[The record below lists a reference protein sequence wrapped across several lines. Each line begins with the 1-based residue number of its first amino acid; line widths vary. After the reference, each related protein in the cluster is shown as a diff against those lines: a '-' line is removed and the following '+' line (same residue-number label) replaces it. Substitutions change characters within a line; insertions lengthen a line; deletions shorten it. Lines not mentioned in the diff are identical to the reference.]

1 MARQPSDYT
10 KAASAVVQNMD
21 SAYDSSRRNSFDPG
35 KVAMEI
41 SNANA
46 ARYKAF
52 IRTAGELS
60 ETKIQNDSKIKQYK
74 DTMKAAKTIK
84 ADEKRGKF
92 AGQLAALG
100 NTGIAYLNLDK
111 QRKEDK
117 ALRDAE
123 DARQEQMYEDIKER
137 LSRPVETGDRYS
149 PELLKQI
156 EATTGMVFKDG
167 KLQLPSSAQSG
178 TSSTESVP
186 ITPDTGTTTETIK
199 PQATSAEGIRGKVY
213 NYLTQDKG
221 LSKNKA
227 LGLMANI
234 DRESSFRVAPPGGD
248 NGNSFGMFQW
258 NNSAGRSDLMKQNV
272 PDWETNWK
280 GQLDHALSNNQL
292 PEYNSVTQNFLNQ
305 TFDSPQAAADYW
317 MTHWERPA
325 DPTSGS
331 SKHSTFLGGY
341 NF

>member
-21 SAYDSSRRNSFDPG
+21 SAYNSSRTNSFDPG

-46 ARYKAF
+46 ARYKTF
-52 IRTAGELS
+52 IRTAGELA
-60 ETKIQNDSKIKQYK
+60 EAKIENNSTIDQYK
-74 DTMKAAKTIK
+74 DTMKAAKSIK

-100 NTGIAYLNLDK
+100 NTGIAYLNLKK
-111 QRKEDK
+111 QQKEDK
-117 ALRDAE
+117 ALSDAE
-123 DARQEQMYEDIKER
+123 DARWDQLVTDI
-137 LSRPVETGDRYS
+137 ETKQNEPKDTGPRYT
-149 PELLKQI
+149 PETLA
-156 EATTGMVFKDG
+156 EFKKLGLEYVDG
-167 KLQLPSSAQSG
+167 KLVMSSSGQPS
-178 TSSTESVP
+178 TDSTDSKP

-199 PQATSAEGIRGKVY
+199 PPATSVEGFRGEVY
-213 NYLTQDKG
+213 NYLTQNKG

-234 DRESSFRVAPPGGD
+234 DRESSFRIAPPGGD
-248 NGNSFGMFQW
+248 NGNSFGMLQW
-258 NNSAGRSDLMKQNV
+258 NNKYGRSDLMKKNV
-272 PDWETNWK
+272 SNWQSNWK
-280 GQLDHALSNNQL
+280 GQLDHALSGNQL
-292 PEYNSVTQNFLNQ
+292 PEYNAVTQNFLNQ

-325 DPTSGS
+325 DTKSGS
-331 SKHSTFLGGY
+331 AKHTTFLSGY